1 MQTIPLYHTT
11 GISGF
16 KITRI
21 RTVANSGKTKTLEGQ
36 EDCQKGGGRE
46 AVSLRSSTSTPNRWL
61 RASFLRDGKVVSGPI
76 RFEAVATHRT
86 VRAVFPHTAL
96 RVGPVTCHF
105 RLR

>member
-36 EDCQKGGGRE
+36 EDCQKGGGQRRGCFAPLVDE
-46 AVSLRSSTSTPNRWL
+46 HTEQMAAGKLSARWQGCL
-61 RASFLRDGKVVSGPI
+61 G
-76 RFEAVATHRT
+76 TN
-86 VRAVFPHTAL
+86 
-96 RVGPVTCHF
+96 PV
-105 RLR
+105 

>member
-36 EDCQKGGGRE
+36 EESG
-46 AVSLRSSTSTPNRWL
+46 TPLVIGYARPL
-61 RASFLRDGKVVSGPI
+61 IEPYVQFSRI
-76 RFEAVATHRT
+76 RLSVWD
-86 VRAVFPHTAL
+86 
-96 RVGPVTCHF
+96 
-105 RLR
+105 

>member
-46 AVSLRSSTSTPNRWL
+46 GSEP
-61 RASFLRDGKVVSGPI
+61 
-76 RFEAVATHRT
+76 
-86 VRAVFPHTAL
+86 
-96 RVGPVTCHF
+96 
-105 RLR
+105 

>member
-36 EDCQKGGGRE
+36 EDCQRGAQGCRVERDAPCYRVRPLGLRLPSNEYIFGGY
-46 AVSLRSSTSTPNRWL
+46 ASFAPPRSPCPNRVGEAML
-61 RASFLRDGKVVSGPI
+61 VS
-76 RFEAVATHRT
+76 RT
-86 VRAVFPHTAL
+86 QKR
-96 RVGPVTCHF
+96 
-105 RLR
+105 

>member
-46 AVSLRSSTSTPNRWL
+46 GAVSLR
-61 RASFLRDGKVVSGPI
+61 
-76 RFEAVATHRT
+76 
-86 VRAVFPHTAL
+86 
-96 RVGPVTCHF
+96 
-105 RLR
+105 

>member
-46 AVSLRSSTSTPNRWL
+46 GAPLVDEHTEQMAAGKLSARWQGCL
-61 RASFLRDGKVVSGPI
+61 G
-76 RFEAVATHRT
+76 TN
-86 VRAVFPHTAL
+86 
-96 RVGPVTCHF
+96 PV
-105 RLR
+105 